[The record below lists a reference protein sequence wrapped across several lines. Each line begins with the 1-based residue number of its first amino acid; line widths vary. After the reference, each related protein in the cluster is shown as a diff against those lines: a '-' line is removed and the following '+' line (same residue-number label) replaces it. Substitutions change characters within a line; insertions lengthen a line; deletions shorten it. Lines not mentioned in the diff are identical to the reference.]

1 MTSRA
6 PTQNSFSSAP
16 SAGKKSLSDSSISII
31 KAPPEPLMVCIVD
44 NEAAIRDSLAF
55 LIESEQ
61 IPVATYASAREF
73 LDTWDI
79 TRTGCLVVDIRMP
92 GMSGLELQMELTKR
106 NMKVPMIIITGFGDV
121 QLAVQAMK
129 RGAFD
134 FFEKPIH
141 HELLLERLHQA
152 LAQETAARQ
161 ETAEK
166 QEFQRRYDLLSPKER
181 EVLDHVVEGETS
193 QEIATLL
200 KCAPKTV
207 EVHRSNI
214 YTKMRCK
221 NIAVIVR
228 MMMLKRIADSGSE

>member
-1 MTSRA
+1 MTSRVA
-6 PTQNSFSSAP
+6 PRKET
-16 SAGKKSLSDSSISII
+16 SINLTE
-31 KAPPEPLMVCIVD
+31 ANPEPLMVCIVD

-73 LDTWDI
+73 LETWDI

-92 GMSGLELQMELTKR
+92 GMSGLELQMELTRR
-106 NMKVPMIIITGFGDV
+106 NTQVPMIIITGFGDV

-161 ETAEK
+161 ETAQK
-166 QEFQRRYDLLSPKER
+166 LEFQRRYALLSPKER
-181 EVLDHVVEGETS
+181 QVLDLVVQGKTS
-193 QEIATLL
+193 LEIASALN
-200 KCAPKTV
+200 CAPKTV
-207 EVHRSNI
+207 EVHRTNI

-221 NIAVIVR
+221 NLAVIVR
-228 MMMLKRIADSGSE
+228 MMMLKRIVDTDGE